1 MAVVTK
7 DTLELH
13 ERARIAHARV
23 LDRLTLAALLVA
35 DPLQPGLDAA
45 GGLELRQ
52 RAKQDTYG
60 MPPADRILCASKVCS
75 ECLVRC
81 AGGGGRTGQRERVHT
96 LVIQRTYGGVDRMC
110 GLGAWTPAGQ
120 LDRGR
125 VRWRGVGIVE
135 SIAKARAPV
144 TRISEGA
151 ADLYICLPMT
161 EVAGDNEERVG

>member
-7 DTLELH
+7 DTSELH
-13 ERARIAHARV
+13 ERARVAHARV
-23 LDRLTLAALLVA
+23 LDRLALAALLVA

-75 ECLVRC
+75 VCLVCR
-81 AGGGGRTGQRERVHT
+81 AGGGGRTGQRERVHA

-110 GLGAWTPAGQ
+110 DLGTWTPAG
-120 LDRGR
+120 
-125 VRWRGVGIVE
+125 
-135 SIAKARAPV
+135 
-144 TRISEGA
+144 
-151 ADLYICLPMT
+151 
-161 EVAGDNEERVG
+161 